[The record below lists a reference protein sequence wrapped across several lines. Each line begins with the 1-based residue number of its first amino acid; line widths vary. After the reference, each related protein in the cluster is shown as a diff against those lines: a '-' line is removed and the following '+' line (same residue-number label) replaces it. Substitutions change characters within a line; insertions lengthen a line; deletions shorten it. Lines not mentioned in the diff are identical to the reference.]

1 MKKGTLIFA
10 IITFLIVVSMLIFG
24 MIVYGFISL
33 IKSQGEVCPHIYQE
47 EQIEEEYKDSI
58 CECR

>member
-10 IITFLIVVSMLIFG
+10 IIAFLIVVGMLIFG

-33 IKSQGEVCPHIYQE
+33 IKTQGEVCPHIYE
-47 EQIEEEYKDSI
+47 EQPEEEEYQDSI